1 MNNETKLR
9 RYHETL
15 DRVASDL
22 AAAKLTLEEVR
33 KRIDR
38 DLAVDRSAIID
49 IKTGVN
55 STLQAVLSLL
65 RESSPFQREAEADNQ
80 KQAGSRSAGV
90 ERLTATEV
98 TALRKISLKKVW
110 HAGKQ
115 WKGGG
120 VIGWESAPPEKGSPY
135 QLRLEGGMVLETSPV
150 QAVEKTSNAWIIRTL
165 NSVYQLIE
173 LEEIPQGEGEQTGT
187 PPKKPKA
194 SEEKD
199 RRLKDTRIKESN

>member
-1 MNNETKLR
+1 
-9 RYHETL
+9 
-15 DRVASDL
+15 
-22 AAAKLTLEEVR
+22 
-33 KRIDR
+33 
-38 DLAVDRSAIID
+38 
-49 IKTGVN
+49 
-55 STLQAVLSLL
+55 L
-65 RESSPFQREAEADNQ
+65 REAGAED
-80 KQAGSRSAGV
+80 KRQAGSRSAGV

-98 TALRKISLKKVW
+98 TTLRKISLKKVW

-173 LEEIPQGEGEQTGT
+173 LEEMPQGEGEQTGT
-187 PPKKPKA
+187 APKKPHAPDGKG
-194 SEEKD
+194 
-199 RRLKDTRIKESN
+199 RRLWDTSIKESN